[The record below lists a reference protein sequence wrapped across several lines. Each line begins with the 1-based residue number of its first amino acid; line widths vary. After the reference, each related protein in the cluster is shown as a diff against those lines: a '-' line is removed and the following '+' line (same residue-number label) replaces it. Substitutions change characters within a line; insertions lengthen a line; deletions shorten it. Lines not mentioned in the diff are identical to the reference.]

1 MEHIIKNILKILLII
16 VIICGLSFIA
26 YRYKK
31 LKDEGKLEEVFASNS
46 KLDENL
52 DPSTFSDSN
61 LNSNSNSNKNKVSE
75 NDEKSKTDDRQY
87 IVEEKDYE
95 GYYNKFIFDDVILLY
110 EGNQNSTATLE
121 LVDRL
126 IRNVDDSMYSKP
138 TIEFK
143 NITGLSTNKIDQN
156 DFEQYKKVLNEFK
169 SRIGNSKYNISFEYA
184 KFSSM
189 VNKIIIEK

>member
-1 MEHIIKNILKILLII
+1 MGHIIKKILKILLII
-16 VIICGLSFIA
+16 VIICGLIFMA

-31 LKDEGKLEEVFASNS
+31 LKDEGKLEEVFASNGM
-46 KLDENL
+46 LDKEL

-61 LNSNSNSNKNKVSE
+61 SSSNSNKNKSSE

-126 IRNVDDSMYSKP
+126 IKNVDDPMYSKP

-143 NITGLSTNKIDQN
+143 NIKGLSTNKIDQN

-169 SRIGNSKYNISFEYA
+169 NIIGNSKYNISFEYA

>member
-1 MEHIIKNILKILLII
+1 MGHIIKKILKILLII
-16 VIICGLSFIA
+16 VIICGLIFIA

-31 LKDEGKLEEVFASNS
+31 LKNEGKLEEVFDSNGM
-46 KLDENL
+46 LDKEL

-61 LNSNSNSNKNKVSE
+61 SSSNSNKNKSSE

-126 IRNVDDSMYSKP
+126 IKNVDDPMYSKP

-143 NITGLSTNKIDQN
+143 NIKGLSTNKIDQN

-169 SRIGNSKYNISFEYA
+169 NIIGNSKYNISFEYA

>member
-1 MEHIIKNILKILLII
+1 MGHIIKKILKILLII
-16 VIICGLSFIA
+16 VIICGLIFVT

-31 LKDEGKLEEVFASNS
+31 LKDEGKLEEVFASNGM
-46 KLDENL
+46 LDKEL

-61 LNSNSNSNKNKVSE
+61 SSSNSNKNKSSE

-126 IRNVDDSMYSKP
+126 IKNVDDPMYSKP

-143 NITGLSTNKIDQN
+143 NIMGLSTNKIDQN

-169 SRIGNSKYNISFEYA
+169 NIIGNSKYNISFEYA